1 MLSKKI
7 CMVGRFGVGK
17 TSLVDRYVKNH
28 FSEKYHTTVGVSI
41 STKIV
46 SEYIKLII
54 WDIAGFE
61 QENHYIPYLRGTH
74 GLIYVA
80 DSTNPESVSTLE
92 TIQKTN
98 PHLSG
103 LPSICFINKKDLAE
117 ERLWGT
123 EQQNIIQSISKNSI
137 WTSAKTGEDVEKGFI
152 LLSQLLK

>member
-46 SEYIKLII
+46 DEHIKLII

-61 QENHYIPYLRGTH
+61 QENHYVPYLRGTH
-74 GLIYVA
+74 GIIYVA
-80 DSTNPESVSTLE
+80 DSTNPESVITLN
-92 TIQKTN
+92 TIKESN
-98 PHLSG
+98 PHISD
-103 LPSICFINKKDLAE
+103 LPSICFINKKDLVE
-117 ERLWGT
+117 ERQWGD
-123 EQQNIIQSISKNSI
+123 EQEQTINTLSQNSI
-137 WTSAKTGEDVEKGFI
+137 WTSAKTGEDVEHGFI
-152 LLSQLLK
+152 LLSQQLK

>member
-46 SEYIKLII
+46 DEHIKLII

-61 QENHYIPYLRGTH
+61 QENHYVPYLRGTH
-74 GLIYVA
+74 GLIYVTDA
-80 DSTNPESVSTLE
+80 TNPSSVDTLL

-98 PHLSG
+98 PQIADV
-103 LPSICFINKKDLAE
+103 PSICFINKKDLIE
-117 ERLWGT
+117 ERQWQS
-123 EQQNIIQSISKNSI
+123 QQDDHIKSISKQSI

-152 LLSQLLK
+152 LLSQQFK

>member
-17 TSLVDRYVKNH
+17 TSLVDRYVKNN

-46 SEYIKLII
+46 DEQIKLII

-61 QENHYIPYLRGTH
+61 QENHYVPYLRGTH
-74 GLIYVA
+74 GIIYVA

-92 TIQKTN
+92 TIKESN
-98 PHLSG
+98 PHISE
-103 LPSICFINKKDLAE
+103 LPSICFINKKDLHE
-117 ERLWGT
+117 ERQWGS
-123 EQQNIIQSISKNSI
+123 EQELIAETLSPNRI
-137 WTSAKTGEDVEKGFI
+137 WTSAKTGEDVEQGFI
-152 LLSQLLK
+152 LLAELL

>member
-46 SEYIKLII
+46 SEHIKLII

-61 QENHYIPYLRGTH
+61 QENHYVPYLRGTH
-74 GLIYVA
+74 GIIYVA
-80 DSTNPESVSTLE
+80 DSTNPESVSTLA
-92 TIQKTN
+92 TIQETN
-98 PHLSG
+98 PQLSE
-103 LPSICFINKKDLAE
+103 LPSICFINKKDLTDQ
-117 ERLWGT
+117 RVWGS
-123 EQQNIIQSISKNSI
+123 EQDSVIQTLTNNSI

-152 LLSQLLK
+152 ILSQFLK